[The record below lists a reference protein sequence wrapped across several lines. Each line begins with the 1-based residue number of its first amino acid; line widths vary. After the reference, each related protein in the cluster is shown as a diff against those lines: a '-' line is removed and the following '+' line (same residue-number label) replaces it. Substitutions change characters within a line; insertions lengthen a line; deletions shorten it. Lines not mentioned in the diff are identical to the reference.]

1 MASVVVE
8 GDSQRSVA
16 PQYRKRQRV
25 SKNRLIRC
33 FLTTTIL
40 SLVLFLLL
48 SLLLLYSNTN
58 PKVFAAATTFSE
70 SITPSTRK
78 RKMKKPTN
86 VQFSS
91 SPVSN
96 TSDNDSTSDL
106 MLYVDESSATL
117 SDGTSVE
124 RIRRPSFMTN
134 QLLLAMFTS
143 IINVLIN
150 SLRPDDSIPWFVR
163 VPRILWEFCVAVIC
177 MTASSSPS
185 TTSSVL
191 FLLSG
196 MLFSTAVTDIFFW
209 APLFA
214 MFVEFETCTGGG
226 LFGLFRGKPR
236 VCYEDV
242 TKGYGRVLVSI
253 QAVLSGLI
261 YMYTAIV
268 TWKTAAISSGFE
280 HERRKQDVF
289 AHQDYSLSFQ

>member
-106 MLYVDESSATL
+106 MYVDESSATL
-117 SDGTSVE
+117 SDRTSVE
-124 RIRRPSFMTN
+124 RIRRPSFVTN
-134 QLLLAMFTS
+134 QLQLAMCTS

>member
-48 SLLLLYSNTN
+48 SLLLFHSNTN

-106 MLYVDESSATL
+106 MYVDESSATL

>member
-106 MLYVDESSATL
+106 MYVDESSATL
-117 SDGTSVE
+117 SDRTSVE